1 MIYYNY
7 SPSQLEAKAEELLR
21 NFDKERLVKTKPID
35 VYAVIENCLDVPYDW
50 KYLTP
55 DQSVLGMTAYNAGY
69 IWVWDKPYYI
79 EGMQPYQLVLEKGTI
94 VIDSTLTEG
103 NNRGR
108 ENFTVMHEIF
118 HQVLHKPCFRRE
130 PSDYIHETTDVAVN
144 GKKKL
149 VTALDIIEYQA
160 NTCAAAFLMPRDLTT
175 GVFKQMYSGLERMYS
190 IQPLAKRIIS
200 DMAEEFNVSNT
211 AMKYR
216 LQNLSLIK

>member
-7 SPSQLEAKAEELLR
+7 SPAQLEAKAEELLKQ
-21 NFDKERLVKTKPID
+21 FDSERLTKTKPID
-35 VYAVIENCLDVPYDW
+35 VYAVIEKCLDVPYDW

-55 DQSVLGMTAYNAGY
+55 DQSVLGMTAFNDGY
-69 IWVWDKPYYI
+69 IWVWDTPYYQ
-79 EGMQPYQLVLEKGTI
+79 EGMKPHKLALEKGTI
-94 VIDSTLTEG
+94 VIESTLTEDS
-103 NNRGR
+103 NRGR
-108 ENFTVMHEIF
+108 ENFTVMHEVF
-118 HQVLHKPCFRRE
+118 HQVLHKTCFRRE
-130 PSDYIHETTDVAVN
+130 SPNYIHETTNVAIN

-160 NTCAAAFLMPRDLTT
+160 NACAAAFLMPKDLTT
-175 GVFKQMYSGLERMYS
+175 SVFKKMYSGSESLYS
-190 IQPLAKRIIS
+190 THPLAKKIIS